1 MQKDRRRIDTQALA
15 DFAELPEAEAAL
27 VIANVTRIDFHHRVA
42 CRVMLAAIVK
52 RRAEQ
57 VAQQITRA
65 EIRVN
70 RQPRNLADNALR
82 SPQAFEDV
90 GIVRIGE
97 QAVR

>member
-1 MQKDRRRIDTQALA
+1 
-15 DFAELPEAEAAL
+15 
-27 VIANVTRIDFHHRVA
+27 
-42 CRVMLAAIVK
+42 MLAPIVK

-57 VAQQITRA
+57 VAQQIARA
-65 EIRVN
+65 EIRVD
-70 RQPRNLADNALR
+70 RQSRDLADDALR